1 MTSTIS
7 FTAIDFETAN
17 EFRGSACAVGLAKV
31 VNGTVVDEKSLLFKP
46 PEGHQR
52 FDPFNTLIHGIT
64 AADVEGKPEFKEIW
78 PDVLEYI
85 DGDPLVAHN
94 AAFDLGVVREALGAS
109 NMAWPDLE
117 YLCTLVISRKAV
129 KGLLSYSLPYVAAA
143 LDLEE
148 FEHHQAQADARMSA
162 LILLAIANNTKVT
175 SLENVLETFHVR
187 KGTLSCDAWRGC
199 VSRHPERSEGSK
211 AL

>member
-1 MTSTIS
+1 M
-7 FTAIDFETAN
+7 
-17 EFRGSACAVGLAKV
+17 

-64 AADVEGKPEFKEIW
+64 AADVKDKPVFKEIC
-78 PDVLEYI
+78 PEVLQYI

-94 AAFDLGVVREALGAS
+94 AAFDLGVIREALGAS

-117 YLCTLVISRKAV
+117 YFCTLVISRKAV

-143 LDLEE
+143 LD
-148 FEHHQAQADARMSA
+148 R
-162 LILLAIANNTKVT
+162 
-175 SLENVLETFHVR
+175 
-187 KGTLSCDAWRGC
+187 
-199 VSRHPERSEGSK
+199 VSS
-211 AL
+211 